1 MGKKYYGWVL
11 VFVVL
16 LLVGSSM
23 MMGHGY
29 LQIGMGDGFALM
41 VLFWAAVIWMIFEL
55 AKEKNEGKY
64 PIEILRERYAK
75 GEISKKKFEQMK
87 KEIA

>member
-1 MGKKYYGWVL
+1 
-11 VFVVL
+11 
-16 LLVGSSM
+16 
-23 MMGHGY
+23 
-29 LQIGMGDGFALM
+29 
-41 VLFWAAVIWMIFEL
+41 VIWMIFEL